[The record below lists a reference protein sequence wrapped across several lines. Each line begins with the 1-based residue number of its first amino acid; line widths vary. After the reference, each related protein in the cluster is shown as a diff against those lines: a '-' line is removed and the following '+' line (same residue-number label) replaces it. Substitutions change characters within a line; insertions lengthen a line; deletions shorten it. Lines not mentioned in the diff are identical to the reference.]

1 MVVVLGY
8 ERREDILYESL
19 NLLNSFPFISS
30 PEKICAFHHKKKN
43 HCSNNREVNVQI
55 VINGVIFCFRKS
67 FKKNKS
73 LSCTKPRFPFGLLET
88 YQEYV
93 IPRKNKFLYDI

>member
-55 VINGVIFCFRKS
+55 VINGVNYFLQNPKERTI
-67 FKKNKS
+67 
-73 LSCTKPRFPFGLLET
+73 GL
-88 YQEYV
+88 
-93 IPRKNKFLYDI
+93 FL

>member
-1 MVVVLGY
+1 MTRLKWVDETMVVVLGY

-55 VINGVIFCFRKS
+55 VINGVIS
-67 FKKNKS
+67 IS
-73 LSCTKPRFPFGLLET
+73 SEA
-88 YQEYV
+88 
-93 IPRKNKFLYDI
+93 